1 MTVKNIHFISRAS
14 VKIGDSFFTVEY
26 GEDRELSKDDNYEEE
41 VQKLI
46 DTCNANVDNQ
56 ILEIKEMF
64 NKKRQVL
71 TQSNIYDM
79 I

>member
-26 GEDRELSKDDNYEEE
+26 GEDRELSPEDNYEEE
-41 VQKLI
+41 VQHLM
-46 DTCNANVDNQ
+46 DDCNANVDNQ

-64 NKKRQVL
+64 NKKR
-71 TQSNIYDM
+71 
-79 I
+79 

>member
-26 GEDRELSKDDNYEEE
+26 GEDRELNPDDNYQEE
-41 VQKLI
+41 VQRLM
-46 DTCNANVDNQ
+46 DDCNANVDNQ

-64 NKKRQVL
+64 NKKR
-71 TQSNIYDM
+71 
-79 I
+79 

>member
-1 MTVKNIHFISRAS
+1 MTVSNIHFISRAS

-64 NKKRQVL
+64 NKKR
-71 TQSNIYDM
+71 
-79 I
+79 

>member
-14 VKIGDSFFTVEY
+14 VKIGDSFFTIEY

-41 VQKLI
+41 VQKLM

-71 TQSNIYDM
+71 TLSSICDM